1 MYNCIIIED
10 ELHTIELL
18 KTYIDS
24 IPNLNLVE
32 SYSNPVVALNN
43 ITTKVP
49 IDLIIMDIE
58 MPVISGL
65 ELSKELIGKTK
76 KLIFITGHM
85 QYAYEAFQVH
95 ADGFLLKPF
104 TILKFTSLIKRLFPD
119 EEPGNQE
126 KSKNDHD
133 FFFVKN
139 KTEDL
144 NTTKI
149 NFNEVIAI
157 ESLHNYIK
165 IYTEKAEIVAYLKLS
180 DMKALLED
188 NNNFIQVHRSFII
201 SMRHIKTIN
210 GPNLKMEGDLF
221 IKIGESYGEKFI
233 SFVKNRTLT
242 VSKKK

>member
-1 MYNCIIIED
+1 
-10 ELHTIELL
+10 
-18 KTYIDS
+18 
-24 IPNLNLVE
+24 
-32 SYSNPVVALNN
+32 
-43 ITTKVP
+43 
-49 IDLIIMDIE
+49 
-58 MPVISGL
+58 
-65 ELSKELIGKTK
+65 
-76 KLIFITGHM
+76 M

-119 EEPGNQE
+119 EDPIGDKQ
-126 KSKNDHD
+126 KKDQD

-139 KTEDL
+139 KNEDL

-165 IYTEKAEIVAYLKLS
+165 IYTEKTEIIAYLKLS
-180 DMKALLED
+180 DIKAVLED
-188 NNNFIQVHRSFII
+188 NTNFIQVHRSFII
-201 SMRHIKTIN
+201 SMNHIKTIN
-210 GPNLKMEGDLF
+210 GPNLKMEGNLF

-242 VSKKK
+242 VKKK

>member
-10 ELHTIELL
+10 EIHTTELL

-32 SYSNPVVALNN
+32 SYSDPVAALNN
-43 ITTKVP
+43 ITSNVP

-76 KLIFITGHM
+76 KLIFVTGHM
-85 QYAYEAFQVH
+85 KYAYEAFQVH

-104 TILKFTSLIKRLFPD
+104 TILQFTSLIKRLFP
-119 EEPGNQE
+119 EEAPVNEDKQ
-126 KSKNDHD
+126 KDDHD

-139 KTEDL
+139 KNEDL

-149 NFNEVIAI
+149 NFNEIIAI

-165 IYTEKAEIVAYLKLS
+165 IYTEKAEIIAYLKLS
-180 DMKALLED
+180 DIKNVLED

-201 SMRHIKTIN
+201 SMNHIKTIN
-210 GPNLKMEGDLF
+210 GPNLKMEGNLF
-221 IKIGESYGEKFI
+221 IKIGESYGEKFV

-242 VSKKK
+242 VTKKK